1 MSCCDKKAV
10 NNPAFKTPA
19 LKNKGGIM
27 WEGAIQ
33 RDGEVI
39 TAACL
44 SPTVADEL
52 IKKNTNE

>member
-1 MSCCDKKAV
+1 MAV

-27 WEGAIQ
+27 WEEAIQ